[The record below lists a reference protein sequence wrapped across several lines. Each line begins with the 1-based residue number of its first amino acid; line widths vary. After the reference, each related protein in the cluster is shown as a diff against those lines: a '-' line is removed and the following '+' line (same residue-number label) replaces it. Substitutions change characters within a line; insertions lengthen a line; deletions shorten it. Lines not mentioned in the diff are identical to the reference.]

1 METKENTTEKAKKIK
16 KIKTKKLIIKIVII
30 AISILIFFTTLILID
45 KNTKIFEGNL
55 SSFFEIE
62 TSNRQEEKA
71 IKAAEK
77 KFKEL
82 GEDID
87 KKDLEILKIQRNGE
101 VYYYI
106 SAKENTVEVREK
118 DSKITRINSD
128 PVE

>member
-1 METKENTTEKAKKIK
+1 METKENKAE
-16 KIKTKKLIIKIVII
+16 KTKKLIIKIVII
-30 AISILIFFTTLILID
+30 AIIIIILLTALIIID
-45 KNTKIFEGNL
+45 RNKKIFEGNL
-55 SSFFEIE
+55 SNFFEIE

-71 IKAAEK
+71 IKVAEE

-82 GEDID
+82 GENID
-87 KKDLEILKIQRNGE
+87 EKNLEILKIQRNGE

-118 DSKITRINSD
+118 DSKITRINSV